1 MDIKTRELTGRVF
14 WILKRGKIIKRRYLL
29 IIIIIIKKNKNHNN
43 NDDDVDV
50 DGDDDDMFGA
60 VILIEPRRDCETNVF
75 TFGVCMRVCVRSHIT
90 H

>member
-1 MDIKTRELTGRVF
+1 MKT
-14 WILKRGKIIKRRYLL
+14 RYLL
-29 IIIIIIKKNKNHNN
+29 IITIIIKKNKNHSN
-43 NDDDVDV
+43 NDDDGDG

-75 TFGVCMRVCVRSHIT
+75 TFGVCMRVCVRIHII